1 MKQKSKILS
10 FSEDFIK
17 LEYVESAE
25 TYVIKDRTIVV
36 NLGEKEFEIGGKML
50 KPFKSAVYSDIELI
64 NVEKLLFISLK
75 AELFTDKSS
84 AFSKEIMSSW
94 KQVYEV
100 FPVPSLKN
108 TKLWRSE
115 KERIEK
121 VELNL
126 WFASAGTNCGIHNEH
141 NFEEMHTQ
149 IFGLGRI
156 QIFHTKDSSSLYQDI
171 YLGPGYTHDPL
182 CSESKLYP
190 YHQYYAD
197 TDCIWLAVEI
207 YE

>member
-1 MKQKSKILS
+1 MKQKSKILN
-10 FSEDFIK
+10 FSEDFIR

-25 TYVIKDRTIVV
+25 TCVLTEQTIVV
-36 NLGEKEFEIGGKML
+36 NLRDRDSKNDSKLL
-50 KPFKSAVYSDIELI
+50 KPFKSAVYSNIKFK
-64 NVEKLLFISLK
+64 NVENLLFITLK
-75 AELFTDKSS
+75 TELFSNKGFP
-84 AFSKEIMSSW
+84 FSKEIMSSW

-108 TKLWRSE
+108 IKLWRSE
-115 KERIEK
+115 KERIGK
-121 VELNL
+121 IELNL

-141 NFEEMHTQ
+141 DFSEIHAQ

-156 QIFHTKDSSSLYQDI
+156 QIFHNKEFSSLHQEI

-182 CSESKLYP
+182 CSETKIYP

-197 TDCIWLAVEI
+197 TDCLWLAIEI
-207 YE
+207 YD